1 MTSVGLVLGGGGIT
15 GAAYQLATLMAIR
28 MATGWEPDQ
37 ADVVVGTSGGAFTAA
52 MLRGGRLD
60 IETLVGDTHDRHE
73 VAERLRAYLF
83 RRRRVPRGVAR
94 WVRRGVLPGLRRPD
108 FGLVLGS
115 PGLHAT
121 DGLGEWVDEAI
132 GPLAA
137 SWPDKP
143 TVIVAYDI
151 QAKER
156 TPFGTEAAPD
166 VALRDAVR
174 ASAAVPFFFE
184 PVKLDGRWYADG
196 GVASGTSVDLLL
208 ANPEPLDLV
217 IVVAPLASAHP
228 RDDARF
234 YEETLDRIGRE
245 ALEAELA
252 LLEEKW
258 PDTEVLVMRPTP
270 EILAAS
276 RPNPL
281 STEAALPTFLR
292 TLRILG
298 DHLGSPEVWDVLRRH
313 LVEPAGRV

>member
-28 MATGWEPDQ
+28 MATGWEPDD

-52 MLRGGRLD
+52 MVRGQRLD
-60 IETLVGDTHDRHE
+60 LETLVGDTHHRHE
-73 VAERLRAYLF
+73 VADRLRSYLF
-83 RRRRVPRGVAR
+83 RRRKLPRGVAR

-108 FGLVLGS
+108 LGLVLGS
-115 PGLHAT
+115 PGIHGT
-121 DGLGEWVDEAI
+121 EGLGEWVDEAI
-132 GPLAA
+132 GTMAG

-151 QAKER
+151 QAKGR

-166 VALRDAVR
+166 VTLRDAVR

-184 PVKLDGRWYADG
+184 PVRLEGRWYADG
-196 GVASGTSVDLLL
+196 GLASGTSVDLLL
-208 ANPEPLDLV
+208 ANPEPLDLIIV
-217 IVVAPLASAHP
+217 IAPFASTHV

-234 YEETLDRIGRE
+234 YEETLDRIGRT
-245 ALEAELA
+245 ALDAELELVEA
-252 LLEEKW
+252 AW
-258 PDTEVLVMRPTP
+258 PDTEILVLRPTP

-292 TLRILG
+292 TLRTLR
-298 DHLGSPEVWDVLRRH
+298 DHLGSPEIWNVLKRH
-313 LVEPAGRV
+313 LVETADHV